1 MNLVDLVFP
10 YAEPLSRDEKKVQ
23 EKSLADDIAAIK
35 AAKFD
40 HQPDRALAEAQRVAD
55 AETARVRTAE
65 TKATTYLA
73 VLAALVPLIVAFQA
87 ATWENKAGPAPTAVK
102 LIVLAVATVYLA
114 AAGYHAF
121 RTLQVSG
128 FQRVV
133 EGEIAAAWRTSRPL
147 ERLTR
152 TTLLASRRS
161 RDTVNRKVTSIKVT
175 HEHLI
180 RAFAAFVLLLALD
193 PIFHAVEWMRMDAE
207 VSGAKNPARTV
218 PTPVTLPAATATD
231 QRVSESDVT
240 RPVEQSPTG
249 TGVGVTQATHPPGT
263 SEAQPSEVGAGRS
276 TKLPQD

>member
-1 MNLVDLVFP
+1 MNLVDFVFP
-10 YAEPLSRDEKKVQ
+10 YIEPLNMDEKKAQ
-23 EKSLADDIAAIK
+23 EKSLAADIAAIN
-35 AAKFD
+35 AAKFSD
-40 HQPDRALAEAQRVAD
+40 QPDRALAEAQRVAD

-102 LIVLAVATVYLA
+102 LTVLAAATVYLA

-152 TTLLASRRS
+152 ATLLASRRS

-193 PIFHAVEWMRMDAE
+193 PIFYAVNWTRTE
-207 VSGAKNPARTV
+207 AKMSTTVNPVKTV
-218 PTPVTLPAATATD
+218 PTAALTPAATATD
-231 QRVSESDVT
+231 RHTSQSGVT
-240 RPVEQSPTG
+240 KSVEQSST
-249 TGVGVTQATHPPGT
+249 
-263 SEAQPSEVGAGRS
+263 EVGKGSIRPVKAAV
-276 TKLPQD
+276 